1 MKKLYINAVFQL
13 SAISIIIGL
22 FLFEGLD
29 FEKLKFIFKTETT
42 FLLIYLVLLKLFIAF
57 LFFATINLVTE
68 KKNYFNEIASTFL
81 QGGIVNQLIPT
92 AGLFFKYYKFKHIY
106 NVSLAQYSSSQLI
119 LSLSSLLSY
128 IIIAVIF
135 GFLAIIS
142 FNLEIFFYLLVS
154 LILFIVITTLIKNK
168 LYLYVKN
175 TLLKINRISNI
186 INELIKIKNLVLDK
200 KNKIFFIMLGFL
212 LLAILECFSF
222 YWIVNILE
230 VNISFIKAIFL
241 YVSTVLLTVL
251 FLVNFIGLFEIV
263 LVLSASLILSN
274 YSDVVYIGLGFKVL
288 HTFALIVTIALLELI
303 SVFKKDN

>member
-1 MKKLYINAVFQL
+1 MKKLYLNAIFQL
-13 SAISIIIGL
+13 SVILIIIGL

-29 FEKLKFIFKTETT
+29 IEKLKFIFKTETA
-42 FLLIYLVLLKLFIAF
+42 FLLIYLVLLKLLIAF
-57 LFFATINLVTE
+57 LFFAIINLVTE

-81 QGGIVNQLIPT
+81 QGGIVNQLLPS

-128 IIIAVIF
+128 MIVAVIF
-135 GFLAIIS
+135 GFLTIIS
-142 FNLEIFFYLLVS
+142 FNLEIFFYLIIS
-154 LILFIVITTLIKNK
+154 LILFIVITILIKDK
-168 LYLYVKN
+168 LYLYVKK
-175 TLLKINRISNI
+175 TLLKINHILNI
-186 INELIKIKNLVLDK
+186 INEFIKIKNLVLDK

-222 YWIVNILE
+222 YWIVYILE

-241 YVSTVLLTVL
+241 YVSTSLLTVL
-251 FLVNFIGLFEIV
+251 FLVNFIGLFEII

-274 YSDVVYIGLGFKVL
+274 YLDMIYAGLGFKVL
-288 HTFALIVTIALLELI
+288 NTFALIVTIALLELI
-303 SVFKKDN
+303 SVFKKDS